1 VKDEYSVQPSD
12 EFYPKPLIRGVKLLE
27 EKQAIELFLETRTE
41 ESFCALFE
49 SFYTRIRRYYLL
61 RGLET
66 TIAEELAQNV
76 MFIAYQRAGDVRDKG
91 LFCGWLFKVAKN
103 EMLRY
108 WRQQR
113 ARREIAEFEPLSE
126 YLAEML
132 TTEMETLRNSDFT
145 DWMGYLEPAEREIV
159 ILRFVE
165 ELSYEELAVALAIP
179 IGTVKWRLF
188 NAKKKLAA
196 VIGASLKNDARKRIN

>member
-1 VKDEYSVQPSD
+1 
-12 EFYPKPLIRGVKLLE
+12 LE

-49 SFYTRIRRYYLL
+49 SFYARVRRYYLL

-76 MFIAYQRAGDVRDKG
+76 MFIIYQRAGDLREQS
-91 LFCGWLFKVAKN
+91 LFYGWLFKIAKN
-103 EMLRY
+103 ELLRH

-113 ARREIAEFEPLSE
+113 SRSELAEFEPLSE

-132 TTEMETLRNSDFT
+132 TTEMETARNSDFS
-145 DWMGYLEPAEREIV
+145 DWMGYLEPSEREIV

-165 ELSYEELAVALAIP
+165 DLSYEELSTALGIP
-179 IGTVKWRLF
+179 MGTVKWRLF
-188 NAKKKLAA
+188 NAKKKLAS
-196 VIGASLKNDARKRIN
+196 VIGATLKNDARKRIN

>member
-1 VKDEYSVQPSD
+1 M
-12 EFYPKPLIRGVKLLE
+12 E

-49 SFYTRIRRYYLL
+49 SFYARVRRYFLL

-76 MFIAYQRAGDVRDKG
+76 MFIAYQRGGDVREKG
-91 LFCGWLFKVAKN
+91 LFIGWLFKIAKN
-103 EMLRY
+103 EMLRH
-108 WRQQR
+108 WRHQR
-113 ARREIAEFEPLSE
+113 SRSEIAEFEPLSE

-132 TTEMETLRNSDFT
+132 TTEMETAHNSDFA
-145 DWMGYLEPAEREIV
+145 DWMSYLEPAEREIV

-165 ELSYEELAVALAIP
+165 EFSYEELATALGIP
-179 IGTVKWRLF
+179 VGTVKWRLF

>member
-1 VKDEYSVQPSD
+1 
-12 EFYPKPLIRGVKLLE
+12 LE

-49 SFYTRIRRYYLL
+49 SFYARVRRYFLM

-76 MFIAYQRAGDVRDKG
+76 MYIAYQRAGEVREKG
-91 LFCGWLFKVAKN
+91 LFNGWLFKVAKN
-103 EMLRY
+103 EMLRH
-108 WRQQR
+108 WRHQR
-113 ARREIAEFEPLSE
+113 TRREIVEFEPLSE

-132 TTEMETLRNSDFT
+132 TTEMETARNSDFA
-145 DWMGYLEPAEREIV
+145 DWMSYLEPAEREIV

-165 ELSYEELAVALAIP
+165 ELSYEELSTALSIP
-179 IGTVKWRLF
+179 LGTVKWRLF
-188 NAKKKLAA
+188 NAKKKLAS